1 MDKEFEIQ
9 RAEDQMSNLMDILR
23 KLTKAQGQVRRATKE
38 FEDLDVGVKITI
50 KKMDDLSKQLK
61 DMGVDEINI
70 KGEANEDA

>member
-23 KLTKAQGQVRRATKE
+23 KLTKAQGQVRRTTKE
-38 FEDLDVGVKITI
+38 FEDLEVEVKITI

-70 KGEANEDA
+70 KGEADEDA